1 MLTATAAAIAL
12 AALIGAVMGLL
23 GGGGSILTV
32 PMLMAVLGMTERSAM
47 ATSLAV
53 VVSTAI
59 VSLLPHWRAGNIA
72 WRQGFAFA
80 AVSAVGALGG
90 GALSRFVPGALL
102 LAGFALVMAVTGL
115 TMLRG
120 RSAPEAS
127 AVPVQPLRTAMAALG
142 AGSLTGLVG
151 AGGGF
156 VIVPALALLV
166 GLPMRQA
173 VGTSLLVI
181 AVQGA
186 AGLVGHLGHTALA
199 LDTVAPLA
207 LASAAGS
214 LLGAQFSAA
223 VPAATLK
230 KAFGALILVV
240 ASWTALQPLS
250 VVVAACAALGVALV
264 LLALAIWQ
272 HYRHVVADRDLR
284 PVH

>member
-1 MLTATAAAIAL
+1 MLLATAL

-32 PMLMAVLGMTERSAM
+32 PMLMAALGMPERLAM
-47 ATSLAV
+47 TTSLAV
-53 VVSTAI
+53 VVSTAL
-59 VSLLPHWRAGNIA
+59 VSLVLHWRAGNVA
-72 WRQGFAFA
+72 LRPGLTFA

-90 GALSRFVPGALL
+90 GALSRWIPATALIV
-102 LAGFALVMAVTGL
+102 GFAVVMALTGW
-115 TMLRG
+115 TMLRD
-120 RSAPEAS
+120 RRAAVARAAAAP
-127 AVPVQPLRTAMAALG
+127 PLRTALVALA

-181 AVQGA
+181 ALQGA
-186 AGLVGHLGHTALA
+186 AGLVGHLGHSAVEPMVVL
-199 LDTVAPLA
+199 PLA

-214 LLGAQFSAA
+214 LLGARYATA

-230 KAFGALILVV
+230 KAFGGLVLVV
-240 ASWTALQPLS
+240 ASWTGLRPLS
-250 VVVAACAALGVALV
+250 PLVAACAASALAAA
-264 LLALAIWQ
+264 LLALALW
-272 HYRHVVADRDLR
+272 HHRHPSDADPRLGA
-284 PVH
+284 VH